1 MNDIRKGMRLGLALA
16 AACWMALQPQPA
28 SAATDDAS
36 SPGPG
41 SAVRAGE
48 PSMADGRDARRAML
62 AHPGLAA
69 PLPAGLL
76 PPDPVARSAIDG
88 HPRVREAM
96 AARIADRAAGDR
108 LRSGLYETQVEAG
121 GQRRHLPG
129 VAPSESDWQL
139 GLSRPLRLPAKRDAD
154 LGIGAGLSERGR
166 LAVLEARHAVSR
178 DLLAGWF
185 ERARRSET
193 LALLAEQARVL
204 FDLED
209 VVRRRQ
215 RAGDASRLEALQADA
230 ALRVAEGQRLVAE
243 QRARASIIALER
255 SFPELAGL
263 AAAAAAAPPA
273 HGLAGTREQW
283 TARIL
288 EANHEIA
295 LQRAQAQVRRAQA
308 VRAVAERTPDPTVGL
323 RATSDRGGQD
333 RILGVFVA
341 IPLPGAAR
349 EAQQRE
355 ALALADESAA
365 RVTTVEREVLAGALT
380 AYETVL
386 TADRAWV
393 ALANAHA
400 RSAEAAQ
407 LAARAF
413 ELGEGTLTEVLLA
426 RRGLLEATLAERQAA
441 LDALEARARLYL
453 DAHLLWDFDQD

>member
-1 MNDIRKGMRLGLALA
+1 MLAGGTTAADTREVRRA
-16 AACWMALQPQPA
+16 AAVHPEI
-28 SAATDDAS
+28 
-36 SPGPG
+36 
-41 SAVRAGE
+41 AV
-48 PSMADGRDARRAML
+48 
-62 AHPGLAA
+62 

-88 HPRVREAM
+88 HPRVREAL
-96 AARIADRAAGDR
+96 AARVADRAAGDR
-108 LRSGLYETQVEAG
+108 LRAGIYEAQVEAG

-129 VAPSESDWQL
+129 VAPSESDWQV

-154 LGIGAGLSERGR
+154 LGIGARLSERGR

-178 DLLAGWF
+178 DLLAAWF
-185 ERARRSET
+185 ERARRVET
-193 LALLAEQARVL
+193 LALLTEQARVL
-204 FDLED
+204 GALED

-215 RAGDASRLEALQADA
+215 RAGDASRLEALQAEA
-230 ALRVAEGQRLVAE
+230 ALRVAEGQRLAGE
-243 QRARASIIALER
+243 QRARAATIALER
-255 SFPELAGL
+255 NFPELAGL
-263 AAAAAAAPPA
+263 ASAAAVVAPPDR
-273 HGLAGTREQW
+273 GLAGTRDAW

-295 LQRAQAQVRRAQA
+295 LQRAQSEVRRAQA
-308 VRAVAERTPDPTVGL
+308 VRAGAERTPDPTVGL
-323 RATSDRGGQD
+323 RASSDRGGQD

-365 RVTTVEREVLAGALT
+365 RVATVEREVLAGALT

-386 TADRAWV
+386 AADRAWSV
-393 ALANAHA
+393 LAEAHA
-400 RSAEAAQ
+400 RSAEAAR
-407 LAARAF
+407 LAGRAF
-413 ELGEGTLTEVLLA
+413 ELGEGTLTDVLLA

-453 DAHLLWDFDQD
+453 DAHLLWDFDEE